1 MLDKSIPFKHIYMK
15 IAAQDLLQVQVPAL
29 PQGYCFRFYQ
39 PGDEKH
45 WAKLELAVAE
55 FETDQAALERYQA
68 EFLPGGERLEKLR
81 VQYHLPAIDLTKRQV
96 FIEDAKGQVVA
107 TATAWF
113 ADKQGVFQP
122 ILHWVSVDPTR
133 QGLGLGQAVVAKV
146 LSLFP
151 ELNPGQDV
159 MLHTQTWSYPAVV
172 LYHKLGFYLCKNEGL
187 RLDNDYHHGL
197 LGVLATVIKEPMLTE
212 IKQAAK

>member
-15 IAAQDLLQVQVPAL
+15 IAAQDLLQVSIPEL
-29 PQGYCFRFYQ
+29 PQGYHFRFYQ

-45 WAKLELAVAE
+45 WAKLEQAVAE
-55 FETDQAALERYQA
+55 FETKEAALARYQT
-68 EFLPGGERLEKLR
+68 EFLPGGARLEKLR
-81 VQYHLPAIDLTKRQV
+81 EQYSLPVIDLTQRQV
-96 FIEDAKGQVVA
+96 FIENDQGQVLA

-113 ADKQGVFQP
+113 ADKQGSFQP
-122 ILHWVSVDPTR
+122 ILHWVSVDPT
-133 QGLGLGQAVVAKV
+133 QQSLGLGQAVVAKV

-151 ELNPGQDV
+151 QLNPGQDV

-197 LGVLATVIKEPMLTE
+197 LEVLATVIQEPILTK